1 MYMCTISVKVV
12 DSEVIVLICACPQDR
27 PCPMQQPVEHD
38 VNEYRY
44 NKYRRI
50 NMDSV
55 LVRKL

>member
-1 MYMCTISVKVV
+1 MCTISVKVV